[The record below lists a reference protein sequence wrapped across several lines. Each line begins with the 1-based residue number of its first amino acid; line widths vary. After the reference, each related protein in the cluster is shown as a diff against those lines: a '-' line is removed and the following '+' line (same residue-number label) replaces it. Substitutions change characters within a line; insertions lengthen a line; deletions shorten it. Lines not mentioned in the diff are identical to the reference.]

1 MGKKRFS
8 LPDPSADLIDALL
21 MRHIDRGSR
30 VLDLGCGDGRLLC
43 RLRDE
48 HGCSVQGMELALDA
62 LTMAIGNGVP
72 VVRADLDQGLI
83 GVPEAAFDYA
93 VLSQTLQQVRH
104 PTTVLGEMLRVAKR
118 ALVVVPNFGHWK
130 IRQQVIL
137 YGRAPVTESLPYKWY
152 NTPNLHFMSMHD
164 FRELAELLE
173 FRIVREIPIIGGHA
187 HERAWG
193 ANLRAESA
201 FYVLERA
208 SAPA

>member
-8 LPDPSADLIDALL
+8 LPDPSADLLDELL
-21 MRHIDRGSR
+21 MGHIDKGSR
-30 VLDLGCGDGRLLC
+30 VVDLGCGDGRLLC

-62 LTMAIGNGVP
+62 IVAAIGNGVP
-72 VVRADLDQGLI
+72 VVRADLDKGLV
-83 GVPEAAFDYA
+83 GVPDAAFDYA

-104 PTTVLGEMLRVAKR
+104 PTTVLTEMLRVSRR

-130 IRQQVIL
+130 IRQQVVL
-137 YGRAPVTESLPYKWY
+137 HGRAPVTESLPYKWY

-164 FRELAELLE
+164 FRDLVELLQ
-173 FRIVREIPIIGGHA
+173 FRIVREIPIISGHA
-187 HERAWG
+187 RERAWA

-208 SAPA
+208 